1 MKSSYNYY
9 TCVTAEATTI
19 VGSLSLLEDADDLT
33 SETSQT
39 PPKLSPVSRQTVSSE
54 SGSAVR
60 GVSGLSSSVTVA
72 AVSSKFIHSSI
83 YIKSTG
89 LLLCNYAHIFL
100 LFM

>member
-1 MKSSYNYY
+1 M
-9 TCVTAEATTI
+9 
-19 VGSLSLLEDADDLT
+19 
-33 SETSQT
+33 
-39 PPKLSPVSRQTVSSE
+39 PPAGGNKDEPTLSSE
-54 SGSAVR
+54 SGSAAR